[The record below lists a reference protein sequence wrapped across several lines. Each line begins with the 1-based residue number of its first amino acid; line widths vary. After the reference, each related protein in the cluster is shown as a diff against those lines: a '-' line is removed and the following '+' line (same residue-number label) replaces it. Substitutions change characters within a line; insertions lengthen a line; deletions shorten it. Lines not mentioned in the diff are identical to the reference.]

1 MRRQPATAG
10 RHRGTRDVL
19 RRAESEIYFEVTG
32 SGPALVFAHGLGG
45 NHLSWWQQ
53 VPYFCDRYTC
63 VTFSHRGFPPSV
75 NVSGRIGH
83 EAFADD
89 LAALLD
95 HLGLAEAYLVA
106 QSMGGWTCLTYALRA
121 PARVRGLVLSS
132 STGTI
137 DFAAIDHPAIA
148 GLPSWNERSLAERRR
163 LEAMGVMA
171 STGSRMAHEQPET
184 YFLYEELYHLTQAS
198 YKDSVRRST
207 RGSRNLPPQRVREIR
222 TPVLLIVG
230 EEDLIFPPM
239 AAAAAASLIP
249 GARLHEVPKAGHSV
263 YFERPEAYNRAVD
276 AFLAEHSGV
285 ATREAA
291 AAAGARA
298 IHERPRES

>member
-1 MRRQPATAG
+1 MRRHPGTPG
-10 RHRGTRDVL
+10 RRHRTRDVL

-45 NHLSWWQQ
+45 SYLSWWQQ

-75 NVSGRIGH
+75 NICGTVGP

-95 HLGLAEAYLVA
+95 HLGLAEVYLVA

-121 PARVRGLVLSS
+121 PERVRGLVLSS

-148 GLPSWNERSLAERRR
+148 ELPSWTERSLAERRR
-163 LEAMGVMA
+163 LNAIGVLP

-184 YFLYEELYHLTQAS
+184 SFLYGELYDLTPAS

-207 RGSRNLPPQRVREIR
+207 RSSRTLPPHQVREIR

-230 EEDLIFPPM
+230 QEDLIFPPM
-239 AAAAAASLIP
+239 AAAAVASLIP
-249 GARLHEVPKAGHSV
+249 AARVHEVPEAGHSV
-263 YFERPEAYNRAVD
+263 YFERPEIYNRAVD

-285 ATREAA
+285 PTLEAA
-291 AAAGARA
+291 GSRNARG
-298 IHERPRES
+298 